1 MASSVQSKRVRKT
14 PQARRTEI
22 VSAAAAIALAEGLEC
37 ITVRRVADEL
47 AVRPGL
53 ISHYFPVTEDL
64 VAEAFGVAATAELD
78 ELIPADRP
86 TGGPVEHLARFFSLT
101 VGESYDGMSRLWLNA
116 RHLSRYRPTLADR
129 VGRQEA
135 LWRDRLSGL
144 IREGTEA
151 GAFSTDDPVEAA
163 VQILVVLDGLGA
175 HANTDRGDRSPA
187 VETMA
192 VTTAERELHLPKGT
206 LVALLTAP
214 ETQRA
219 H

>member
-14 PQARRTEI
+14 PEERRTEI
-22 VSAAAAIALAEGLEC
+22 VSAAAAIALTEGLEC

-53 ISHYFPVTEDL
+53 IGHYFPVTEDL

-78 ELIPADRP
+78 ELIPAGRP
-86 TGGPVEHLARFFSLT
+86 TDGPVERLARFFSLT

-129 VGRQEA
+129 VARQEA

-151 GAFSTDDPVEAA
+151 GVFHTDDPMETA

-175 HANTDRGDRSPA
+175 HANTDRGDRSPTVA
-187 VETMA
+187 NMA
-192 VTTAERELHLPKGT
+192 VTTAERELDLQKGS
-206 LVALLTAP
+206 LLTLMSAP
-214 ETQRA
+214 GTHRA